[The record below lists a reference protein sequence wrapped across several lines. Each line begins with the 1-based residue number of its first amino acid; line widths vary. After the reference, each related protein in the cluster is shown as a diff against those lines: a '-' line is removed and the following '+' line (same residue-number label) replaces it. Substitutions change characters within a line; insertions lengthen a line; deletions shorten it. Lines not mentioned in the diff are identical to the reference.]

1 MLNSMVVLTLSV
13 LERKYRFLRKFGS
26 KNQNCLFLM
35 ILDILFTWH
44 LFEYAEFDGD
54 VQLFYFELN
63 ILFFGKLGP

>member
-1 MLNSMVVLTLSV
+1 
-13 LERKYRFLRKFGS
+13 
-26 KNQNCLFLM
+26 M
-35 ILDILFTWH
+35 IFDILFTWH